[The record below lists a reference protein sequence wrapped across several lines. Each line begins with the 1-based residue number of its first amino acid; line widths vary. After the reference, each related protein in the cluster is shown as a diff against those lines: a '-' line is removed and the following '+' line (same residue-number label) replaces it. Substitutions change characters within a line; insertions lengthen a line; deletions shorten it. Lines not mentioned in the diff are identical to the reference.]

1 MNDIANSL
9 WVENTSPFLESGEQ
23 NASEKY
29 LEALKGL
36 ARISFGCVFIMDFVN
51 EKIEFL
57 SENPSL
63 FSGLRSGEVEKLG
76 YDFYRKFTKTEDL
89 KVLMKVANVGFKF
102 FECLSLEEKKN
113 YNITYDFH
121 ITNAS
126 NIDVLINH
134 KMTPIELSENGEVSK
149 VVCLVSYSQ
158 NQTAGNICIQSN
170 TSETYWTYNLLTGK
184 WKEEYKVTLKIR
196 EIEIIRFY
204 LQGLKIEEIA
214 QRLYLSPD
222 TVKFHRRKL
231 FEKIGVNNITE
242 AISYVVM
249 NKLI

>member
-1 MNDIANSL
+1 MNDIPNSL
-9 WVENTSPFLESGEQ
+9 WAGNISAFPPSEQKETSK
-23 NASEKY
+23 KY

-36 ARISFGCVFIMDFVN
+36 ARISFGCVFILDFVN

-63 FSGLRSGEVEKLG
+63 FSGLRSSEVEKLG
-76 YDFYRKFTKTEDL
+76 YDFYRKFTKADDL

-102 FECLSLEEKKN
+102 FECLSLEEKKT
-113 YNITYDFH
+113 YSITYDFH
-121 ITNAS
+121 VTNAS
-126 NIDVLINH
+126 NSDVLINH
-134 KMTPIELSENGEVSK
+134 KMIPIEISENGDISK
-149 VVCLVSYSQ
+149 MVCLVSYSQ

-184 WKEEYKVTLKIR
+184 WKEEHKITLKIR

-242 AISYVVM
+242 AISYVVL